1 MNIPAIPSI
10 SRQLLSS
17 IQDKID
23 QKTKPQGSLG
33 KLEQTALQIALIQQ
47 TTLPEL
53 KHPAIVV
60 FAADHGIAADGQV
73 NPFPQAV
80 TTQMVY
86 NFLNG
91 GAAINVFCRQQQLN
105 LQIVDAG
112 VNHSFTQHPLLI
124 DKKIA
129 MGTRNYLHE
138 PAMSRD
144 QCLLAIQAGA
154 DVVQQLHQEGCNIIG
169 FGEMGIGNTSAA
181 SLLMCCYT
189 GIPLANCI
197 GAGTGSNAQQLV
209 QKKAILQQALNKQ
222 GIPTDPLQVLATFGG
237 FEIAM
242 ISGAILKAASLNMIV
257 VIDGFIVTT
266 ALLAAV
272 KLQPASRDYCL
283 FAHTSNE
290 KGHEQLLH
298 YLEAQPLLQLDMRL
312 GEGTGAAIAM
322 PLIQN
327 AVAFLREMASFSDA
341 GVAGKH

>member
-1 MNIPAIPSI
+1 MNIPAIPAL
-10 SRQLLSS
+10 SRQLQAS
-17 IQDKID
+17 IQNKID
-23 QKTKPQGSLG
+23 QKTKPQGALG

-53 KHPAIVV
+53 KQPAIVV

-80 TTQMVY
+80 TAQMVY

-105 LQIVDAG
+105 LHIVDAG
-112 VNHSFTQHPLLI
+112 VNHSFTHHPLLI

-138 PAMSRD
+138 PAMSRE
-144 QCLLAIQAGA
+144 QCQIAMQAGA
-154 DVVQQLHQEGCNIIG
+154 DVVQQLHQEDCNIIG

-181 SLLMCCYT
+181 ALLMCCYT
-189 GIPLANCI
+189 GIPLDDCI
-197 GAGTGSNAQQLV
+197 GAGTGSNTQQLV
-209 QKKAILQQALNKQ
+209 QKKAILRQALNKQ
-222 GIPTDPLQVLATFGG
+222 GMPTDPIQILATFGG

-242 ISGAILKAASLNMIV
+242 ICGAILKAAALQMTI

-266 ALLAAV
+266 ALLAAI
-272 KLQPASRDYCL
+272 KMQPATRDYCL
-283 FAHTSNE
+283 FAHTSQE
-290 KGHEQLLH
+290 KGHQQLLQ
-298 YLEAQPLLQLDMRL
+298 YLDAQPLLQLDMRL

-327 AVAFLREMASFSDA
+327 AVAFLREMASFNDA
-341 GVAGKH
+341 GVTGKH